1 MSVQEREKQLST
13 GDHLSI
19 ASVFRTRR
27 IFQSRSLILNT
38 VMSYDIWF
46 EQVVLNRRFQS
57 EQLLNMS
64 ENTDEKIQQYI

>member
-1 MSVQEREKQLST
+1 
-13 GDHLSI
+13 
-19 ASVFRTRR
+19 
-27 IFQSRSLILNT
+27 
-38 VMSYDIWF
+38 MSYDIWF